1 DNLRRSLSPLAAT
14 ATLASAWIL
23 SRSGALLWTALVV
36 ASIALP
42 GLLSFLSGVPPRR
55 KGIAKRSFLRGI
67 GSDAAVWL
75 GQTGIRLALLADQ
88 AWQMGDAILR
98 TLGRLILRRRLLEWL
113 PAAQASRG
121 IDLRISGFYRRM
133 YGAVLIALGV
143 AIGVAVYRPES
154 WPLASAFV

>member
-1 DNLRRSLSPLAAT
+1 
-14 ATLASAWIL
+14 
-23 SRSGALLWTALVV
+23 
-36 ASIALP
+36 
-42 GLLSFLSGVPPRR
+42 

-113 PAAQASRG
+113 PAAQASHG
-121 IDLRISGFYRRM
+121 IDLKISGFYRRM
-133 YGAVLIALGV
+133 YGAVLTALGV

-154 WPLASAFV
+154 WPLASAFVAAWALSPLIARAISMPPRTVEEEPLSENDEASLRRIARRTYRYFEA